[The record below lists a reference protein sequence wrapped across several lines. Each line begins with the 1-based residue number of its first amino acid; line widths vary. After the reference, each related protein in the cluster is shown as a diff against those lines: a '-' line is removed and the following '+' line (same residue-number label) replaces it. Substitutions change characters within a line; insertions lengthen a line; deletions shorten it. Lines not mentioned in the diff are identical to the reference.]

1 MSGVLPSELKEYFER
16 AKRFDQDRLAGMIRQ
31 RNIAYGLAAI
41 AVAVAASEGF
51 ALGALVPLKEKI
63 PFVVQEDKTTG
74 IPQLVST
81 LTDTKET
88 EPEVISK
95 YFLTQYVSA
104 RESYL
109 DAEAPFAFHKISLMS
124 APAEQKRF
132 ALWYNGTNVDSPQ
145 VVYGRREVAE
155 VHLRAITFLN
165 QDQVSKGEGVSQ
177 LAQVHF
183 TRFVRDID
191 GDQTLGRRT
200 EWVATI
206 QFQYDHRLKMSDTDR
221 LINPIGFWV
230 TQYRLDPEVL
240 AQ

>member
-1 MSGVLPSELKEYFER
+1 MSGVPANELKEYFER
-16 AKRFDQDRLAGMIRQ
+16 AKRFDEDRLAGMIRQ
-31 RNIAYGLAAI
+31 RNAAFAFVGLLGL
-41 AVAVAASEGF
+41 VAAAEGF
-51 ALGALVPLKEKI
+51 ALGALTPLKEKI

-81 LTDTKET
+81 LTDVKET
-88 EPEVISK
+88 EPEAISK

-109 DAEAPFAFHKISLMS
+109 DAEAPFAFHKVSLMS
-124 APAEQKRF
+124 GPAEQKRF

-145 VVYGRREVAE
+145 IIYGKREVSE
-155 VHLRAITFLN
+155 IHLRAITFLS
-165 QDQVSKGEGVSQ
+165 QSQAEKEGSSQ

-191 GDQTLGRRT
+191 GDQSQGRRT

-206 QFQYDHRLKMSDTDR
+206 QFQYDHRMKMSDTDR